1 MLKKLRL
8 SKEEYVMNWRPVVPT
23 AVNEPVHQ
31 YAPGSEEKARLKAKL
46 KELSS
51 QKLEIPV
58 VIGGKEVYTGQT
70 SQSVMPHNHGH
81 ALATY
86 HMAGEKEVR
95 AAIEAALEAR
105 KEWSRTPWETRVAVI
120 KKAAYL
126 ISTRYRER
134 LNAAAM
140 LGLGKTAYQSEI
152 EAVCELCDFLNFNS
166 QFLYQLYAEQPPYS
180 PYGTWNCLE
189 HRPLEG
195 FVFAATPFNFL
206 AIAGNLPTSPALM
219 GNVVLW
225 KPASSAVYPA
235 YHLMQILQEAGLP
248 DGVINFIPGKG
259 SVVGP
264 MVMADPHL
272 AGVHFTGSTPAFQDM
287 WRTIGTNIEKYHS
300 YPRIVGETGGKDFI
314 VLHQTAD
321 IDAAVAA
328 TVRGAFEYQGQKCSA
343 ASRVYIPKGLY
354 QEYKDKLIAEVN
366 TLKMGDVQDFTNF
379 VNAVIDKAA
388 FDKIKGYLDYVKE
401 SSQATILAGGEA
413 DDSVGYFIQPTVIET
428 EDPHFKTMVEEIF
441 GPVVTLYAY
450 EDGEYEKALHLCDET
465 SPYGL
470 TGAVFARDRQAIAQ
484 ASDIL
489 SQAAGNFYINDKPT
503 GSIVGQQPFGGSRA
517 SGTNDKAG
525 SIFNL
530 MRWVSQRAVKEN
542 FDPPRDYRYPFLD
555 EE

>member
-1 MLKKLRL
+1 
-8 SKEEYVMNWRPVVPT
+8 MNWRPVVPT

-51 QKLEIPV
+51 QELEIPV

-70 SQSVMPHNHGH
+70 AQSVMPHNHSH
-81 ALATY
+81 VLATY

-134 LNAAAM
+134 MNAAAM

-354 QEYKDKLIAEVN
+354 QEYKDKLLAEVS

-441 GPVVTLYAY
+441 GPVITLYAY

>member
-1 MLKKLRL
+1 
-8 SKEEYVMNWRPVVPT
+8 MNWRPVVPT

-51 QKLEIPV
+51 QELEIPV
-58 VIGGKEVYTGQT
+58 VIGGKEIYTGQT
-70 SQSVMPHNHGH
+70 AKAVMPHNHSH
-81 ALATY
+81 VLASY
-86 HMAGEKEVR
+86 HMAGEKEVS

-105 KEWSRTPWETRVAVI
+105 KEWSRTPWETRVAVM

-134 LNAAAM
+134 INAAAM

-300 YPRIVGETGGKDFI
+300 YPRIVGE
-314 VLHQTAD
+314 
-321 IDAAVAA
+321 
-328 TVRGAFEYQGQKCSA
+328 
-343 ASRVYIPKGLY
+343 IPL
-354 QEYKDKLIAEVN
+354 L
-366 TLKMGDVQDFTNF
+366 
-379 VNAVIDKAA
+379 
-388 FDKIKGYLDYVKE
+388 
-401 SSQATILAGGEA
+401 
-413 DDSVGYFIQPTVIET
+413 
-428 EDPHFKTMVEEIF
+428 
-441 GPVVTLYAY
+441 
-450 EDGEYEKALHLCDET
+450 
-465 SPYGL
+465 
-470 TGAVFARDRQAIAQ
+470 
-484 ASDIL
+484 
-489 SQAAGNFYINDKPT
+489 
-503 GSIVGQQPFGGSRA
+503 
-517 SGTNDKAG
+517 
-525 SIFNL
+525 
-530 MRWVSQRAVKEN
+530 
-542 FDPPRDYRYPFLD
+542 
-555 EE
+555 

>member
-1 MLKKLRL
+1 
-8 SKEEYVMNWRPVVPT
+8 MNWRPVVPT

-51 QKLEIPV
+51 QELEIPV

-70 SQSVMPHNHGH
+70 AQSVMPHNHSH
-81 ALATY
+81 VLATY

-134 LNAAAM
+134 MNAAAM

-152 EAVCELCDFLNFNS
+152 EAVCELCDFFNFNS

-354 QEYKDKLIAEVN
+354 QEYKDKLLAEVN

-388 FDKIKGYLDYVKE
+388 FDKIKGYLDYVKD

-428 EDPHFKTMVEEIF
+428 DDPYFKTMVEEIF

-450 EDGEYEKALHLCDET
+450 EDGEYEKALQLCDET

-530 MRWVSQRAVKEN
+530 MRWVSQRAIKEN

>member
-1 MLKKLRL
+1 
-8 SKEEYVMNWRPVVPT
+8 MNWRPAVPT

-31 YAPGSEEKARLKAKL
+31 YAPGTEEKARLKAKL

-51 QKLEIPV
+51 QELEIPV
-58 VIGGKEVYTGQT
+58 IIGGKEIYTGQT
-70 SQSVMPHNHGH
+70 AKSVMPHNHGH
-81 ALATY
+81 TLATF
-86 HMAGEKEVR
+86 HMAGEKEIR
-95 AAIEAALEAR
+95 AAIDAAMEAK
-105 KEWSRTPWETRVAVI
+105 KEWSHTPWETRVAVM

-134 LNAAAM
+134 MNAAAM
-140 LGLGKTAYQSEI
+140 LGIGKTCYQAEI

-195 FVFAATPFNFL
+195 FVFAATPFNFV

-264 MVMADPHL
+264 MVMSDPHL

-287 WRTIGTNIEKYHS
+287 WRTIGKNIENYRS

-314 VLHQTAD
+314 VLHESAD
-321 IDAAVAA
+321 VDAAVAA

-354 QEYKDKLIAEVN
+354 QEFKDKLVAEVK

-388 FDKIKGYLDYVKE
+388 FDKIKGYLDYAKN
-401 SSQATILAGGEA
+401 SSKASILAGGEA

-428 EDPHFKTMVEEIF
+428 EDPHFKTMEEEIF

-450 EDGEYEKALHLCDET
+450 EDGEYEKALHLCDQT
-465 SPYGL
+465 SPYAL
-470 TGAVFARDRQAIAQ
+470 TGAIFARDRKAIAL

-503 GSIVGQQPFGGSRA
+503 GSIVGQQPFGGARA

-530 MRWVSQRAVKEN
+530 MRWVSQRAIKEN
-542 FDPPRDYRYPFLD
+542 YDPPRDYRYPFLS

>member
-1 MLKKLRL
+1 
-8 SKEEYVMNWRPVVPT
+8 MNWRPAVPT

-31 YAPGSEEKARLKAKL
+31 YAPGTEEKARLKAKL

-51 QKLEIPV
+51 QELEIPV
-58 VIGGKEVYTGQT
+58 IIGGKEIYTGQT
-70 SQSVMPHNHGH
+70 TKSVMPHNHGH
-81 ALATY
+81 TLATF
-86 HMAGEKEVR
+86 HMAGEKEIR
-95 AAIEAALEAR
+95 AAIDAAMEAK
-105 KEWSRTPWETRVAVI
+105 KEWSHTPWETRVAVM

-134 LNAAAM
+134 MNAAAM
-140 LGLGKTAYQSEI
+140 LGIGKTCYQAEI

-195 FVFAATPFNFL
+195 FVFAATPFNFV

-264 MVMADPHL
+264 MVMSDPHL

-287 WRTIGTNIEKYHS
+287 WRTIGKNIENYRS

-314 VLHQTAD
+314 VLHESAD
-321 IDAAVAA
+321 VDAAVAA

-354 QEYKDKLIAEVN
+354 QEFKDKLVAEVK

-388 FDKIKGYLDYVKE
+388 FDKIKGYLDYAKE
-401 SSQATILAGGEA
+401 SSKASILAGGEA

-428 EDPHFKTMVEEIF
+428 EDPHFKTMEEEIF

-450 EDGEYEKALHLCDET
+450 EDGEYEKALHLCDQT
-465 SPYGL
+465 SPYAL
-470 TGAVFARDRQAIAQ
+470 TGAIFARDRKAIAL

-503 GSIVGQQPFGGSRA
+503 GSIVGQQPFGGARA

-530 MRWVSQRAVKEN
+530 MRWVSQRAIKEN
-542 FDPPRDYRYPFLD
+542 YDPPRDYRYPFLS

>member
-1 MLKKLRL
+1 
-8 SKEEYVMNWRPVVPT
+8 MNWRPVVPT

-46 KELSS
+46 SELSS
-51 QKLEIPV
+51 QELEIPV
-58 VIGGKEVYTGQT
+58 VIGGREVYTGQT
-70 SQSVMPHNHGH
+70 ARSVMPHNHGH
-81 ALATY
+81 TLATY
-86 HMAGEKEVR
+86 HMAGEKEIR
-95 AAIEAALEAR
+95 AAIQAALKAR
-105 KEWSRTPWETRVAVI
+105 QEWARTPWETRVAVM

-134 LNAAAM
+134 MNAAAM
-140 LGLGKTAYQSEI
+140 LGLGKNAYQAEI

-195 FVFAATPFNFL
+195 FVFAATPFNFV

-235 YHLMQILQEAGLP
+235 YHLFQILQEAGLP
-248 DGVINFIPGKG
+248 DGVINFIPGRG

-264 MVMADPHL
+264 MVMSDPNL

-287 WRTIGTNIEKYHS
+287 WRTIGTTIQNYRS

-314 VLHQTAD
+314 VLHQSAD
-321 IDAAVAA
+321 VDAAVAA

-343 ASRVYIPKGLY
+343 ASRVYVPKSLY
-354 QEYKDKLIAEVN
+354 QEYKDKLVAEVE

-388 FDKIKGYLDYVKE
+388 FDKIKGYLDFVRQ
-401 SSQATILAGGEA
+401 SSQATILSGGEA

-428 EDPHFKTMVEEIF
+428 DDPSFKTMQEEIF

-450 EDGEYEKALHLCDET
+450 EDAEYEKALHLCDET
-465 SPYGL
+465 SPYAL
-470 TGAVFARDRQAIAQ
+470 TGAVFARDRQAIAL
-484 ASDIL
+484 ASEIL
-489 SQAAGNFYINDKPT
+489 CQAAGNFYINDKPT
-503 GSIVGQQPFGGSRA
+503 GSIVGQQPFGGARA

-525 SIFNL
+525 SVFNL
-530 MRWVSQRAVKEN
+530 MRWVSQRAIKEN

>member
-1 MLKKLRL
+1 
-8 SKEEYVMNWRPVVPT
+8 MNWRPVVPT

-31 YAPGSEEKARLKAKL
+31 YAPGSDEKARLKAKL
-46 KELSS
+46 KELSN
-51 QKLEIPV
+51 QELEIPV

-70 SQSVMPHNHGH
+70 AQSVMPHNHSH
-81 ALATY
+81 VLATY

-95 AAIEAALEAR
+95 AAIKAALEAR

-134 LNAAAM
+134 MNAAAM

-152 EAVCELCDFLNFNS
+152 EAVCELCDFFNFNS

-354 QEYKDKLIAEVN
+354 QEYKDKLLAEVN

-388 FDKIKGYLDYVKE
+388 FDKIKGYLDYVKD

-428 EDPHFKTMVEEIF
+428 DDPYFKTMVEEIF

-450 EDGEYEKALHLCDET
+450 EDGEYEKALQLCDET

-530 MRWVSQRAVKEN
+530 MRWVSQRAIKEN

>member
-1 MLKKLRL
+1 
-8 SKEEYVMNWRPVVPT
+8 MNWRPAVPT

-31 YAPGSEEKARLKAKL
+31 YAPGTEEKARLKAKL

-51 QKLEIPV
+51 QELEIPV

-70 SQSVMPHNHGH
+70 AKSVMPHNHSH
-81 ALATY
+81 ILATY
-86 HMAGEKEVR
+86 HMAGEKEVH

-105 KEWSRTPWETRVAVI
+105 KEWSRTPWETRVAVM

-134 LNAAAM
+134 INAAAM

-343 ASRVYIPKGLY
+343 ASRVYIPKSLY

-388 FDKIKGYLDYVKE
+388 FDKIKGYLDYAKD

-428 EDPHFKTMVEEIF
+428 DDPYFKTMVEEIF

-450 EDGEYEKALHLCDET
+450 ADGEYAKALHLCDET

-470 TGAVFARDRQAIAQ
+470 TGAVFARDRRAIAQ

-530 MRWVSQRAVKEN
+530 MRWVSQRSIKEN

>member
-1 MLKKLRL
+1 
-8 SKEEYVMNWRPVVPT
+8 MNWRAAVPT

-31 YAPGSEEKARLKAKL
+31 YAPGTEEKARLKAKL

-51 QKLEIPV
+51 QELEIPV
-58 VIGGKEVYTGQT
+58 IIGGKEIYTGQT
-70 SQSVMPHNHGH
+70 AKSVMPHNHSH
-81 ALATY
+81 VLATY
-86 HMAGEKEVR
+86 HMAGENEIR
-95 AAIEAALEAR
+95 SAIDAAMEAR
-105 KEWSRTPWETRVAVI
+105 KEWSRTPWETRVAVM

-134 LNAAAM
+134 MNAAAM
-140 LGLGKTAYQSEI
+140 LGIGKNCYQAEI

-195 FVFAATPFNFL
+195 FVFAATPFNFV

-264 MVMADPHL
+264 KVMADPNL

-287 WRTIGTNIEKYHS
+287 WRTIGTNIQNYRS

-314 VLHQTAD
+314 VLHESAD
-321 IDAAVAA
+321 VDAAVAA

-343 ASRVYIPKGLY
+343 ASRAYIPKSLY
-354 QEYKDKLIAEVN
+354 QEFKDKLIAEVKN
-366 TLKMGDVQDFTNF
+366 IKMGDVQDFTNF

-388 FDKIKGYLDYVKE
+388 FDKIKGYLDYAKE
-401 SSQATILAGGEA
+401 SSQATILVGGEA

-428 EDPHFKTMVEEIF
+428 EDPRFKTMEEEIF

-450 EDGEYEKALHLCDET
+450 EDGTYEQALHLCDET
-465 SPYGL
+465 SPYAL
-470 TGAVFARDRQAIAQ
+470 TGAVFARDRKAIAQ

-530 MRWVSQRAVKEN
+530 MRWVSQRAIKEN
-542 FDPPRDYRYPFLD
+542 FDPPKDYRYPFMG

>member
-1 MLKKLRL
+1 
-8 SKEEYVMNWRPVVPT
+8 MNWRAAVPT

-31 YAPGSEEKARLKAKL
+31 YAPGTEEKARLKAKL

-51 QKLEIPV
+51 QELEIPV
-58 VIGGKEVYTGQT
+58 IIGGKEIYTGQT
-70 SQSVMPHNHGH
+70 AKSVMPHNHSH
-81 ALATY
+81 VLATY
-86 HMAGEKEVR
+86 HMAGENEIR
-95 AAIEAALEAR
+95 SAIDAAMEAR
-105 KEWSRTPWETRVAVI
+105 KEWSRTPWETRVAVM

-134 LNAAAM
+134 MNAAAM
-140 LGLGKTAYQSEI
+140 LGIGKNCYQAEI

-195 FVFAATPFNFL
+195 FVFAATPFNFV

-264 MVMADPHL
+264 KVMSDPNL

-287 WRTIGTNIEKYHS
+287 WRTIGTNIQNYRS

-314 VLHQTAD
+314 VLHESAD
-321 IDAAVAA
+321 VDAAVAA

-343 ASRVYIPKGLY
+343 ASRAYIPKSLY
-354 QEYKDKLIAEVN
+354 QEFKDKLIAEVKN
-366 TLKMGDVQDFTNF
+366 IKMGDVQDFTNF

-388 FDKIKGYLDYVKE
+388 FDKIKGYLDYAKE
-401 SSQATILAGGEA
+401 SSQATILVGGEA

-428 EDPHFKTMVEEIF
+428 EDPRFKTMEEEIF

-450 EDGEYEKALHLCDET
+450 EDGTYEQALHLCDET
-465 SPYGL
+465 SPYAL
-470 TGAVFARDRQAIAQ
+470 TGAVFARDRKAIAQ

-530 MRWVSQRAVKEN
+530 MRWVSQRAIKEN
-542 FDPPRDYRYPFLD
+542 FDPPKDYRYPFMG

>member
-1 MLKKLRL
+1 
-8 SKEEYVMNWRPVVPT
+8 MNWRPVVPT

-46 KELSS
+46 SELGS
-51 QKLEIPV
+51 QELEIPV
-58 VIGGKEVYTGQT
+58 VIGGREVYTGQT
-70 SQSVMPHNHGH
+70 ARSVMPHNHGH
-81 ALATY
+81 TLATY
-86 HMAGEKEVR
+86 HMAGEKEIR
-95 AAIEAALEAR
+95 AAIQAALKAR
-105 KEWSRTPWETRVAVI
+105 QEWARTPWETRVAVM

-134 LNAAAM
+134 MNAAAM
-140 LGLGKTAYQSEI
+140 LGIGKNAYQAEI
-152 EAVCELCDFLNFNS
+152 ETVCELCDFLNFNS

-180 PYGTWNCLE
+180 PHGIWNCLE

-195 FVFAATPFNFL
+195 FVFAATPFNFV

-235 YHLMQILQEAGLP
+235 YHLFQILQEAGLP
-248 DGVINFIPGKG
+248 DGVINFVPGRG

-264 MVMADPHL
+264 MVMSDPDL

-287 WRTIGTNIEKYHS
+287 WRTIGANIQNYRS

-314 VLHQTAD
+314 VLHQSAD
-321 IDAAVAA
+321 VDAAVAA

-343 ASRVYIPKGLY
+343 ASRVYIPRGLY
-354 QEYKDKLIAEVN
+354 QEYKDKLVAEVK

-388 FDKIKGYLDYVKE
+388 FDKIKGYLDFARQ
-401 SSQATILAGGEA
+401 SSQATILSGGEA
-413 DDSVGYFIQPTVIET
+413 DDSVGYFIQPTIIET
-428 EDPHFKTMVEEIF
+428 DDPYFKTMQEEIF

-465 SPYGL
+465 SPYAL
-470 TGAVFARDRQAIAQ
+470 TGAVFARDRQAIAR

-489 SQAAGNFYINDKPT
+489 CQAAGNFYINDKPT
-503 GSIVGQQPFGGSRA
+503 GSIVGQQPFGGARA

-525 SIFNL
+525 SVFNL
-530 MRWVSQRAVKEN
+530 MRWVSQRAIKEN

>member
-1 MLKKLRL
+1 
-8 SKEEYVMNWRPVVPT
+8 MNWRPVVPT

-51 QKLEIPV
+51 QELEIPV

-70 SQSVMPHNHGH
+70 AQSVMPHNHSH
-81 ALATY
+81 VLATY

-95 AAIEAALEAR
+95 AAIKAALEAR

-134 LNAAAM
+134 MNAAAM

-152 EAVCELCDFLNFNS
+152 EAVCELCDFFNFNS

-354 QEYKDKLIAEVN
+354 QEYKDKLLAEVN

-388 FDKIKGYLDYVKE
+388 FDKIKGYLDYVKD

-428 EDPHFKTMVEEIF
+428 DDPYFKTMVEEIF

-450 EDGEYEKALHLCDET
+450 EDGEYEKALQLCDET

-530 MRWVSQRAVKEN
+530 MRWVSQRAIKEN
-542 FDPPRDYRYPFLD
+542 FDPPRDYRYHFLD

>member
-1 MLKKLRL
+1 
-8 SKEEYVMNWRPVVPT
+8 MNWRPAVPT

-31 YAPGSEEKARLKAKL
+31 YAPGTEEKARLKAKL

-51 QKLEIPV
+51 QELEIPV
-58 VIGGKEVYTGQT
+58 IIGGKEIYTGQT
-70 SQSVMPHNHGH
+70 AKSVMPHNHGH
-81 ALATY
+81 TLATF
-86 HMAGEKEVR
+86 HMAGEKEIR
-95 AAIEAALEAR
+95 AAIDAAMEAQ
-105 KEWSRTPWETRVAVI
+105 KEWSHTPWETRVAVM

-134 LNAAAM
+134 MNAAAM
-140 LGLGKTAYQSEI
+140 LGIGKTCYQAEI

-195 FVFAATPFNFL
+195 FVFAATPFNFV

-264 MVMADPHL
+264 MVMSDPHL

-287 WRTIGTNIEKYHS
+287 WRTIGKNIENYRS

-314 VLHQTAD
+314 VLHESAD
-321 IDAAVAA
+321 VDAAVAA

-354 QEYKDKLIAEVN
+354 QEFKDKLVAEVK

-388 FDKIKGYLDYVKE
+388 FDKIKGYLDYAKN
-401 SSQATILAGGEA
+401 SSKASILAGGEA

-428 EDPHFKTMVEEIF
+428 EDPHFKTMEEEIF

-450 EDGEYEKALHLCDET
+450 EDGEYEKALHLCDQT
-465 SPYGL
+465 SPYAL
-470 TGAVFARDRQAIAQ
+470 TGAIFARDRKAIAL

-503 GSIVGQQPFGGSRA
+503 GSIVGQQPFGGARA

-530 MRWVSQRAVKEN
+530 MRWVSQRAIKEN
-542 FDPPRDYRYPFLD
+542 YDPPRDYRYPFLS

>member
-1 MLKKLRL
+1 
-8 SKEEYVMNWRPVVPT
+8 MNWRPVVPT

-46 KELSS
+46 SELGS
-51 QKLEIPV
+51 QELEIPV
-58 VIGGKEVYTGQT
+58 VIGGREVYTGQT
-70 SQSVMPHNHGH
+70 ARSVMPHNHGH
-81 ALATY
+81 TLATY
-86 HMAGEKEVR
+86 HMAGEKEIR
-95 AAIEAALEAR
+95 AAIQAALKAR
-105 KEWSRTPWETRVAVI
+105 QEWARTPWETRVAVM

-134 LNAAAM
+134 MNAAAM
-140 LGLGKTAYQSEI
+140 LGIGKNAYQAEI
-152 EAVCELCDFLNFNS
+152 ETVCELCDFLNFNS

-180 PYGTWNCLE
+180 PHGIWNCLE

-195 FVFAATPFNFL
+195 FVFAATPFNFV

-235 YHLMQILQEAGLP
+235 YHLFQILQEAGLP
-248 DGVINFIPGKG
+248 DGVINFVPGRG

-264 MVMADPHL
+264 MVMSDPNL

-287 WRTIGTNIEKYHS
+287 WRTIGANIQNYRS

-314 VLHQTAD
+314 VLHQSAD
-321 IDAAVAA
+321 VDAAVAA

-343 ASRVYIPKGLY
+343 ASRVYIPRGLY
-354 QEYKDKLIAEVN
+354 QEYKDKLVAEVK

-388 FDKIKGYLDYVKE
+388 FDKIKGYLDFARQ
-401 SSQATILAGGEA
+401 SSQATILSGGEA
-413 DDSVGYFIQPTVIET
+413 DDSVGYFIQPTIIET
-428 EDPHFKTMVEEIF
+428 DDPYFKTMQEEIF

-465 SPYGL
+465 SPYAL
-470 TGAVFARDRQAIAQ
+470 TGAVFARDRQAIAR

-489 SQAAGNFYINDKPT
+489 CQAAGNFYINDKPT
-503 GSIVGQQPFGGSRA
+503 GSIVGQQPFGGARA

-525 SIFNL
+525 SVFNL
-530 MRWVSQRAVKEN
+530 MRWVSQRAIKEN

>member
-1 MLKKLRL
+1 
-8 SKEEYVMNWRPVVPT
+8 MNWRPVVPT

-46 KELSS
+46 SELGS
-51 QKLEIPV
+51 QELEIPV
-58 VIGGKEVYTGQT
+58 VIGGREVYTGQT
-70 SQSVMPHNHGH
+70 ARSVMPHNHGH
-81 ALATY
+81 TLATY
-86 HMAGEKEVR
+86 HMAGEKEIR
-95 AAIEAALEAR
+95 AAIQAALKAR
-105 KEWSRTPWETRVAVI
+105 QEWARTPWETRVAVM

-134 LNAAAM
+134 MNAAAM
-140 LGLGKTAYQSEI
+140 LGIGKNAYQAEI
-152 EAVCELCDFLNFNS
+152 ETVCELCDFLNFNS

-180 PYGTWNCLE
+180 PHGTWNCLE

-195 FVFAATPFNFL
+195 FVFAATPFNFV

-235 YHLMQILQEAGLP
+235 YHLFQILQEAGLP
-248 DGVINFIPGKG
+248 DGVINFVPGRG

-264 MVMADPHL
+264 MVMSDPDL

-287 WRTIGTNIEKYHS
+287 WRTIGANIQNYRS

-314 VLHQTAD
+314 VLHQSAD
-321 IDAAVAA
+321 VDAAVAA

-343 ASRVYIPKGLY
+343 ASRVYIPRGLY
-354 QEYKDKLIAEVN
+354 QEYKDKLVAEVK

-388 FDKIKGYLDYVKE
+388 FDKIKGYLDFARQ
-401 SSQATILAGGEA
+401 SSQATILSGGEA
-413 DDSVGYFIQPTVIET
+413 DDSVGYFIQPTIIET
-428 EDPHFKTMVEEIF
+428 DDPYFKTMQEEIF

-465 SPYGL
+465 SPYAL
-470 TGAVFARDRQAIAQ
+470 TGAVFARDRQAIAR

-489 SQAAGNFYINDKPT
+489 CQAAGNFYINDKPT
-503 GSIVGQQPFGGSRA
+503 GSIVGQQPFGGARA

-525 SIFNL
+525 SVFNL
-530 MRWVSQRAVKEN
+530 MRWVSQRAIKEN

>member
-1 MLKKLRL
+1 
-8 SKEEYVMNWRPVVPT
+8 MNWRPVVPT

-46 KELSS
+46 SELSS
-51 QKLEIPV
+51 QELEIPV
-58 VIGGKEVYTGQT
+58 VIGGREVYTGQT
-70 SQSVMPHNHGH
+70 ARSVMPHNHGH
-81 ALATY
+81 TLATY
-86 HMAGEKEVR
+86 HMAGEKEIQ
-95 AAIEAALEAR
+95 AAIQAALEAR
-105 KEWSRTPWETRVAVI
+105 QEWARTPWETRVAVM

-134 LNAAAM
+134 MNAAAM
-140 LGLGKTAYQSEI
+140 LGLGKNAYQAEI

-195 FVFAATPFNFL
+195 FVFAATPFNFV

-235 YHLMQILQEAGLP
+235 YHLFQILQEAGLP
-248 DGVINFIPGKG
+248 DGVINFIPGRG

-264 MVMADPHL
+264 MVMSDPNL

-287 WRTIGTNIEKYHS
+287 WRTIGTNIQNYRS

-314 VLHQTAD
+314 VLHQSAD
-321 IDAAVAA
+321 VDAAVAA

-343 ASRVYIPKGLY
+343 ASRVYVPKSLY
-354 QEYKDKLIAEVN
+354 QEYKDKLVAEVE

-388 FDKIKGYLDYVKE
+388 FDKIKGYLDFVRQ
-401 SSQATILAGGEA
+401 SSQATILSGGEA

-428 EDPHFKTMVEEIF
+428 DDPSFKTMQEEIF

-450 EDGEYEKALHLCDET
+450 EDAEYEKALHLCDET
-465 SPYGL
+465 SPYAL
-470 TGAVFARDRQAIAQ
+470 TGAVFARDRQAIAL
-484 ASDIL
+484 ASEIL
-489 SQAAGNFYINDKPT
+489 CQAAGNFYINDKPT
-503 GSIVGQQPFGGSRA
+503 GSIVGQQPFGGARA

-525 SIFNL
+525 SVFNL
-530 MRWVSQRAVKEN
+530 MRWVSQRAIKEN

>member
-1 MLKKLRL
+1 
-8 SKEEYVMNWRPVVPT
+8 MNWRPVVPT

-46 KELSS
+46 SELSS
-51 QKLEIPV
+51 QELEIPV
-58 VIGGKEVYTGQT
+58 VIGGREVYTGQT
-70 SQSVMPHNHGH
+70 ARSVMPHNHGH
-81 ALATY
+81 TLATY
-86 HMAGEKEVR
+86 HMAGEKEIQ
-95 AAIEAALEAR
+95 AAIQAALEAR
-105 KEWSRTPWETRVAVI
+105 QEWARTPWETRVAVM

-134 LNAAAM
+134 MNAAAM
-140 LGLGKTAYQSEI
+140 LGLGKNAYQAEI

-195 FVFAATPFNFL
+195 FVFAATPFNFV

-235 YHLMQILQEAGLP
+235 YHLFQILQEAGLP
-248 DGVINFIPGKG
+248 DGVINFIPGRG

-264 MVMADPHL
+264 MVMSDPNL

-287 WRTIGTNIEKYHS
+287 WRTIGTTIQNYRS

-314 VLHQTAD
+314 VLHQSAD
-321 IDAAVAA
+321 VDAAVAA

-343 ASRVYIPKGLY
+343 ASRVYVPKSLY
-354 QEYKDKLIAEVN
+354 QEYKDKLVAEVE

-388 FDKIKGYLDYVKE
+388 FDKIKGYLDFVRQ
-401 SSQATILAGGEA
+401 SSQATILSGGEA

-428 EDPHFKTMVEEIF
+428 DDPSFKTMQEEIF

-450 EDGEYEKALHLCDET
+450 EDAEYEKALHLCDET
-465 SPYGL
+465 SPYAL
-470 TGAVFARDRQAIAQ
+470 TGAVFARDRQAIAL
-484 ASDIL
+484 ASEIL
-489 SQAAGNFYINDKPT
+489 CQAAGNFYINDKPT
-503 GSIVGQQPFGGSRA
+503 GSIVGQQPFGGARA

-525 SIFNL
+525 SVFNL
-530 MRWVSQRAVKEN
+530 MRWVSQRAIKEN

>member
-1 MLKKLRL
+1 
-8 SKEEYVMNWRPVVPT
+8 MNWRATVPT
-23 AVNEPVHQ
+23 AVNEPVHD
-31 YAPGSEEKARLKAKL
+31 YAPGSEEKARLKAVL
-46 KELSS
+46 KELSN
-51 QKLEIPV
+51 QEIEIPV
-58 VIGGKEVYTGQT
+58 VIGGKEIYTGQT
-70 SQSVMPHNHGH
+70 AKAVMPHNHSH
-81 ALATY
+81 VLATY
-86 HMAGEKEVR
+86 HMAGEKEIR
-95 AAIEAALEAR
+95 AAIESALEAK
-105 KEWSRTPWETRVAVI
+105 KEWSRTPWETRVAII
-120 KKAAYL
+120 KKAAYM

-134 LNAAAM
+134 MNAAAM
-140 LGLGKTAYQSEI
+140 LGLGKNAYQAEI

-180 PYGTWNCLE
+180 PFGTWNCLE

-195 FVFAATPFNFL
+195 FVFAATPFNFV

-235 YHLMQILQEAGLP
+235 YHLLQILQEAGMP
-248 DGVINFIPGKG
+248 DGVLNFIPGKG
-259 SVVGP
+259 SAVGP
-264 MVMADPHL
+264 MVMSNPHL
-272 AGVHFTGSTPAFQDM
+272 AGVHFTGSTAAFQDM
-287 WRTIGTNIEKYHS
+287 WRTVGSNIQNYHA

-314 VLHQTAD
+314 ILHESAD

-343 ASRVYIPKGLY
+343 ASRVYIPRSLY
-354 QEYKDKLIAEVN
+354 KEYKEKLVAEVK

-388 FDKIKGYLDYVKE
+388 FDKIKGYLDYAKE

-428 EDPHFKTMVEEIF
+428 DDPRFKTMEEEIF
-441 GPVVTLYAY
+441 GPVVTVFAY
-450 EDGEYEKALHLCDET
+450 EDGKYEETLHLCDQT

-470 TGAVFARDRQAIAQ
+470 TGAVFARERKAIAL

-489 SQAAGNFYINDKPT
+489 RHAAGNFYINDKPT

-530 MRWVSQRAVKEN
+530 IRWVSQRAIKEN
-542 FDPPRDYRYPFLD
+542 FDPPRDYRYPFLGQ
-555 EE
+555 E

>member
-1 MLKKLRL
+1 
-8 SKEEYVMNWRPVVPT
+8 MNWRPVVPT

-31 YAPGSEEKARLKAKL
+31 YAPGSKEKARLKAKL
-46 KELSS
+46 LELSS
-51 QKLEIPV
+51 QELEIPV
-58 VIGGKEVYTGQT
+58 VIGGREVYTGQT
-70 SQSVMPHNHGH
+70 ARSVMPHNHGH
-81 ALATY
+81 TLATY
-86 HMAGEKEVR
+86 HMAGEKEIR
-95 AAIEAALEAR
+95 AAIQAALKAR
-105 KEWSRTPWETRVAVI
+105 QEWARTPWETRVAVM

-134 LNAAAM
+134 MNAAAM
-140 LGLGKTAYQSEI
+140 LGIGKNAYQAEI

-195 FVFAATPFNFL
+195 FVFAATPFNFV

-235 YHLMQILQEAGLP
+235 YHLFQILQEAGLP
-248 DGVINFIPGKG
+248 DGVINFIPGRG

-264 MVMADPHL
+264 MVMSDPNL

-287 WRTIGTNIEKYHS
+287 WRTIGTNIQNYRS

-314 VLHQTAD
+314 VLHQSAD
-321 IDAAVAA
+321 VDAAVAA

-343 ASRVYIPKGLY
+343 ASRVYVPKGLY
-354 QEYKDKLIAEVN
+354 QEYKDKLVAEVE

-388 FDKIKGYLDYVKE
+388 FDKIKGYLDFARE
-401 SSQATILAGGEA
+401 SPQAAILSGGQA

-428 EDPHFKTMVEEIF
+428 DDPSFKTMQEEIF

-465 SPYGL
+465 SPYAL
-470 TGAVFARDRQAIAQ
+470 TGAVFARDRQAIAL

-489 SQAAGNFYINDKPT
+489 CQAAGNFYINDKPT
-503 GSIVGQQPFGGSRA
+503 GSIVGQQPFGGARA

-525 SIFNL
+525 SVFNL
-530 MRWVSQRAVKEN
+530 MRWVSQRAIKEN

-555 EE
+555 EK